1 MRYQVDFLLPLKLQK
16 ISYYFGLCWKIL
28 LVNQFAGFF
37 TFDLFDLLILIPRD
51 HCDIVL
57 LFWHVW
63 RFQGKC
69 PNIFDRY
76 PLHVQQFL
84 HNCNFSKCFPMILC
98 NKNMT
103 AKVCT
108 FLQKSPLQMST
119 CYLLQKNIISW
130 PGRVEII
137 FFTHSFK
144 IKGLQVMDFKAFTK
158 LPLLYFWRKKKW
170 DKFLTAHF

>member
-1 MRYQVDFLLPLKLQK
+1 MCGRLSANQIIRYFKLKSYMRYQVDFLLPLKLQK

-51 HCDIVL
+51 HCDIAL

-63 RFQGKC
+63 RFQGKY
-69 PNIFDRY
+69 PNIIDRY

-84 HNCNFSKCFPMILC
+84 HNWNFSKYFPIILC

-108 FLQKSPLQMST
+108 
-119 CYLLQKNIISW
+119 I
-130 PGRVEII
+130 
-137 FFTHSFK
+137 
-144 IKGLQVMDFKAFTK
+144 FTK
-158 LPLLYFWRKKKW
+158 NPLANVNLLFVAKVHHFIARKSW
-170 DKFLTAHF
+170 NHIFYTFF